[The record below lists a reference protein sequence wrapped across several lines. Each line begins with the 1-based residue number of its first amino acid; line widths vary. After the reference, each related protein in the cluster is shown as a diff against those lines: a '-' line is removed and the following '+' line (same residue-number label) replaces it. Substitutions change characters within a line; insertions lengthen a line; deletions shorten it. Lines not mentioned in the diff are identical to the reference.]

1 MEIMDFVKYA
11 VYILIF
17 PGALFTCVFGLW
29 LAGVDRKV
37 VARMQKRKG
46 PPITQ
51 PAWDFL
57 KLCGK
62 EVIVPAG
69 AARLMYMAAPYVGLV
84 SLIVTVLFI
93 PIGGLQA
100 FSAGGD
106 VVVVLY
112 LLTIP
117 TLALILG
124 GSASGSPYAGVGASR
139 TMVSVMAY
147 ELPLILVLLAVARAA
162 GSHVTMDG
170 YNILG
175 ATFSLEM
182 ITRVQEL
189 IGPLLFD
196 WRLLPAAVAML
207 LVIPCEVG
215 QHPFDVGEAETEICE
230 GPLAEYSGAPLA
242 VFKLSHAIKMFV
254 MTALFCALFL
264 GGIGTGMLWLDVVL
278 ALVFSTAVTLVC
290 MTLLHAISAR
300 FRVEQLF
307 KFFWTVVSGLA
318 LGSLLLVWFC

>member
-1 MEIMDFVKYA
+1 MEFTDILIYA

-17 PGALFTCVFGLW
+17 PGALFTCLFGLW

-46 PPITQ
+46 PPISQ

-62 EVIVPAG
+62 ETVIPAH
-69 AARLMYMAAPYVGLV
+69 AARGVYLAAPYIGLA

-93 PIGGLQA
+93 PLGGLQA
-100 FSAGGD
+100 FSTGAD
-106 VVVVLY
+106 TVVILY

-117 TLALILG
+117 TLAMIFG
-124 GSASGSPYAGVGASR
+124 GSASGSPFAGVGASR
-139 TMVSVMAY
+139 TMVSIMAY
-147 ELPLILVLLAVARAA
+147 ELPFILVILAV
-162 GSHVTMDG
+162 GKGMTPDG
-170 YNILG
+170 YYF
-175 ATFSLEM
+175 TFSLEQ
-182 ITRVQEL
+182 ITNVQSVF
-189 IGPLLFD
+189 GPNLFD

-230 GPLAEYSGAPLA
+230 GPLVEYSGKPLA

-264 GGIGTGMLWLDVVL
+264 GGITTGMLWLDVVL
-278 ALVFSTAVTLVC
+278 ALCFCTVVTLVS
-290 MTLLHAISAR
+290 MTLLNAISAR
-300 FRVEQLF
+300 WRVEQLF

-318 LGSLLLVWFC
+318 LASLLLVWFC

>member
-1 MEIMDFVKYA
+1 MDIMDIVLRA

-46 PPITQ
+46 PGLMQ
-51 PAWDFL
+51 PAWDFF
-57 KLCGK
+57 KLLGK
-62 EVIVPAG
+62 ETIVPA
-69 AARLMYMAAPYVGLV
+69 AASRGMYMAAPYVGLV

-93 PIGGLQA
+93 PIGGFQA
-100 FSAGGD
+100 FSSGGD
-106 VVVVLY
+106 VIVVLY

-117 TLALILG
+117 TLAIILG

-139 TMVSVMAY
+139 TMVSVMSY
-147 ELPLILVLLAVARAA
+147 ELPLILVLLAVGKGA
-162 GSHVTMDG
+162 TPDG
-170 YNILG
+170 YYF
-175 ATFSLEM
+175 TFSLQQ
-182 ITRVQEL
+182 ITVIQEAL
-189 IGPLLFD
+189 GPNLLD
-196 WRLLPAAVAML
+196 WRLIPAAVAML

-264 GGIGTGMLWLDVVL
+264 GGITTGMLWLDVIL
-278 ALVFSTAVTLVC
+278 TLVFCTVITLVC
-290 MTLLHAISAR
+290 MTLLHAITAR

-307 KFFWTVVSGLA
+307 KFFWTFVSGCA
-318 LGSLLLVWFC
+318 LVSLLLVWFC

>member
-170 YNILG
+170 YSILG

>member
-1 MEIMDFVKYA
+1 MEMAIMDIVKYA

-46 PPITQ
+46 PPIMQ
-51 PAWDFL
+51 PTWDFL

-62 EVIVPAG
+62 EVIVPAN
-69 AARLMYMAAPYVGLV
+69 AARGVYMAAPYIGLA

-93 PIGGLQA
+93 PIGGFQA
-100 FSAGGD
+100 FGSAGD
-106 VVVVLY
+106 TVVILY
-112 LLTIP
+112 LMTIP
-117 TLALILG
+117 TLAMIFG

-139 TMVSVMAY
+139 TMVSIMSY
-147 ELPLILVLLAVARAA
+147 ELPLILVLLAVGRAA
-162 GSHVTMDG
+162 APEG
-170 YNILG
+170 YYF
-175 ATFSLEM
+175 TFSLAQIDVM
-182 ITRVQEL
+182 QQL
-189 IGPLLFD
+189 AGSFLFD
-196 WRLLPAAVAML
+196 WRLIPAAVAML

-242 VFKLSHAIKMFV
+242 AFKLSHAIKMFV

-264 GGIGTGMLWLDVVL
+264 GGVTTGMVWLDVVL
-278 ALVFSTAVTLVC
+278 TLVFCTVVTLVC
-290 MTLLHAISAR
+290 MTLLHAVSAR

-307 KFFWTVVSGLA
+307 KFFWTVVSGFA
-318 LGSLLLVWFC
+318 LVSLLLVWFC

>member
-69 AARLMYMAAPYVGLV
+69 AARLMYMAAPYVGLA

-117 TLALILG
+117 TLSLILG

-170 YNILG
+170 YSILG

-189 IGPLLFD
+189 IGPLLLD

-254 MTALFCALFL
+254 MTALFSALFL
-264 GGIGTGMLWLDVVL
+264 GGVTTGMLWLDIVL
-278 ALVFSTAVTLVC
+278 TLAFCSVVTLVC
-290 MTLLHAISAR
+290 MSLLHAISAR

-318 LGSLLLVWFC
+318 LVSLLLVWFC

>member
-1 MEIMDFVKYA
+1 MDIMDIVIYA

-46 PPITQ
+46 PGILQ
-51 PAWDFL
+51 PTWDFF
-57 KLCGK
+57 KLLGK
-62 EVIVPAG
+62 ETIVPA
-69 AARLMYMAAPYVGLV
+69 AASRGMYLAAPYVGLA

-117 TLALILG
+117 TLSIILG

-139 TMVSVMAY
+139 TMVSVMSY
-147 ELPLILVLLAVARAA
+147 ELPLILVLLAVGRAA
-162 GSHVTMDG
+162 AELYGGV
-170 YNILG
+170 
-175 ATFSLEM
+175 TFSLGQ
-182 ITRVQEL
+182 ITLVQYL
-189 IGPLLFD
+189 TGPFLFD
-196 WRLLPAAVAML
+196 WRLIPAAVAML

-264 GGIGTGMLWLDVVL
+264 GGITTGMLWLDVIITL
-278 ALVFSTAVTLVC
+278 AFSTVVTLVC
-290 MTLLHAISAR
+290 MTLLHAITAR

-307 KFFWTVVSGLA
+307 KFFWTFVSGCA
-318 LGSLLLVWFC
+318 LLSLLLVWFC